1 MAPSKAQ
8 RLQLY
13 EELVKKFGDEP
24 AMTLMESLPPVDWHE
39 LATKDDL
46 AALEERVNARFEV
59 VDARIDTGLGGVRG
73 EVAALRVEL
82 GARIDTGLAGVRGEV
97 AELRGE
103 MSAMNA
109 RFEVVD
115 ARFDAVEVRPGFDKG
130 LADLRG
136 EMNLGMARLTRDM
149 ARQTY
154 VILAGLVAIIT
165 PIYIALFTGAAG

>member
-1 MAPSKAQ
+1 MTPGRAQ

-13 EELVKKFGDEP
+13 EELVKEFGDEP

-59 VDARIDTGLGGVRG
+59 VDARFD
-73 EVAALRVEL
+73 ALRVEL
-82 GARIDTGLAGVRGEV
+82 GARIDTGLAELWGEI
-97 AELRGE
+97 
-103 MSAMNA
+103 S
-109 RFEVVD
+109 
-115 ARFDAVEVRPGFDKG
+115 
-130 LADLRG
+130 DLRG
-136 EMNLGMARLTRDM
+136 ETKRDI

-165 PIYIALFTGAAG
+165 PIYIALFTGAAV

>member
-1 MAPSKAQ
+1 MAPSEAQ

-46 AALEERVNARFEV
+46 AALEERVNAKFEV
-59 VDARIDTGLGGVRG
+59 VDARFD
-73 EVAALRVEL
+73 ALRVEL
-82 GARIDTGLAGVRGEV
+82 GARIDTGLTGLG
-97 AELRGE
+97 
-103 MSAMNA
+103 A
-109 RFEVVD
+109 RID
-115 ARFDAVEVRPGFDKG
+115 TGLTGLGARIDTGLTGLGAKIDTG

-136 EMNLGMARLTRDM
+136 ETKLDMARLTRDM

-154 VILAGLVAIIT
+154 VILAGLAAIIT
-165 PIYIALFTGAAG
+165 PIYIALFTGAG

>member
-46 AALEERVNARFEV
+46 AALEERVNAKFEV
-59 VDARIDTGLGGVRG
+59 VDARIDTGLAGVRG

-82 GARIDTGLAGVRGEV
+82 GARIDTGLTGLGAKI
-97 AELRGE
+97 
-103 MSAMNA
+103 
-109 RFEVVD
+109 D
-115 ARFDAVEVRPGFDKG
+115 TG

-136 EMNLGMARLTRDM
+136 ETKLDMARLTRDM

-154 VILAGLVAIIT
+154 VILAGLAAIIT
-165 PIYIALFTGAAG
+165 PIYIALFTGAG

>member
-115 ARFDAVEVRPGFDKG
+115 ARFDAVGDRIDKG

-154 VILAGLVAIIT
+154 VILAGLAAIIT

>member
-1 MAPSKAQ
+1 MTPSEAQ

-13 EELVKKFGDEP
+13 EELAKEFGDEP

-46 AALEERVNARFEV
+46 AGLEERVNARFEV
-59 VDARIDTGLGGVRG
+59 VDARFDALRVGLGAKIDMGLTGLGAKIDMGLTG
-73 EVAALRVEL
+73 L
-82 GARIDTGLAGVRGEV
+82 GAKIDT
-97 AELRGE
+97 
-103 MSAMNA
+103 
-109 RFEVVD
+109 
-115 ARFDAVEVRPGFDKG
+115 G

-136 EMNLGMARLTRDM
+136 EMKLDMARQTRDM

-154 VILAGLVAIIT
+154 VILAGLAAIIT